1 MFSFIKRDYYIIF
14 FTIIFIFCL
23 DRFTKE
29 YVIYLSNQNL
39 NDEIY
44 ISEYLNIFLIWND
57 GIAFGLFSDNNQIL
71 YNIISGIILFIITV
85 LFYLMIKAK
94 RFKKFIYII
103 IIGGALGNFFDR
115 IVNKSVPD
123 FIDLHYQG
131 FHWFIFNVA
140 DIFITIG
147 VICLIYDEVFLEKNR
162 NEHSA

>member
-1 MFSFIKRDYYIIF
+1 MFNFIKRDYYIIF

-39 NDEIY
+39 NSEIY

-71 YNIISGIILFIITV
+71 YNIISSIILLIITV

-94 RFKKFIYII
+94 RFKKYIYII
-103 IIGGALGNFFDR
+103 IIGGALGNLFDR

-147 VICLIYDEVFLEKNR
+147 VICLIYDEVFLEKKR
-162 NEHSA
+162 NDRNA

>member
-1 MFSFIKRDYYIIF
+1 MFNFIKRDYYIIF

-39 NDEIY
+39 NGEIY

-71 YNIISGIILFIITV
+71 YNIISSIILFIITV

-94 RFKKFIYII
+94 RFKKYIYII
-103 IIGGALGNFFDR
+103 IIGGALGNLFDR

-162 NEHSA
+162 NEHNA

>member
-39 NDEIY
+39 NSEIY

-103 IIGGALGNFFDR
+103 IIGGALGNLFDR

-162 NEHSA
+162 NEDNA

>member
-1 MFSFIKRDYYIIF
+1 MFNFIKRDYYIIF

-39 NDEIY
+39 NGEIY

-71 YNIISGIILFIITV
+71 YNIISSIILFIITV

-94 RFKKFIYII
+94 RFKKYIYII
-103 IIGGALGNFFDR
+103 IIGGALGNLFDR
-115 IVNKSVPD
+115 VVNKSVPD

-162 NEHSA
+162 NDYNV

>member
-71 YNIISGIILFIITV
+71 YNIISSIILFIITV

-162 NEHSA
+162 NEHNA

>member
-39 NDEIY
+39 NSEIY

-71 YNIISGIILFIITV
+71 YNIISSIILFIITV

-94 RFKKFIYII
+94 RFKKYIYII
-103 IIGGALGNFFDR
+103 IIGGALGNLFDR

-147 VICLIYDEVFLEKNR
+147 VICLIYDEVFLEKKR
-162 NEHSA
+162 NDRNA

>member
-1 MFSFIKRDYYIIF
+1 MFNFIKRDYYIIF

-39 NDEIY
+39 NSEIY

-162 NEHSA
+162 NDYNA

>member
-103 IIGGALGNFFDR
+103 IIGGALGNLFDR

-162 NEHSA
+162 NEDNA

>member
-1 MFSFIKRDYYIIF
+1 M
-14 FTIIFIFCL
+14 
-23 DRFTKE
+23 
-29 YVIYLSNQNL
+29 SNQNL
-39 NDEIY
+39 NSEIY

-57 GIAFGLFSDNNQIL
+57 GIAFGFFSDNNQIL
-71 YNIISGIILFIITV
+71 YNIISSIILFIITV

-103 IIGGALGNFFDR
+103 IIGGALGNLFDR
-115 IVNKSVPD
+115 IVYKSVPD

-162 NEHSA
+162 NDENNA

>member
-29 YVIYLSNQNL
+29 YVIYLSNQNF
-39 NDEIY
+39 NGEIY

-147 VICLIYDEVFLEKNR
+147 VICLIYDEVFLEKKR
-162 NEHSA
+162 NDRNA

>member
-14 FTIIFIFCL
+14 FTIIFIFFL

-39 NDEIY
+39 NSEIY

-71 YNIISGIILFIITV
+71 YNIISSIILLIITI

-94 RFKKFIYII
+94 KFKKFIYII
-103 IIGGALGNFFDR
+103 IIGGALGNLFDR

-162 NEHSA
+162 NEHNA

>member
-39 NDEIY
+39 NGEIY

-71 YNIISGIILFIITV
+71 YNIISGIILLIITV

-147 VICLIYDEVFLEKNR
+147 VICLIYDEVFLEKKR
-162 NEHSA
+162 NDRNA

>member
-39 NDEIY
+39 NGEIY

-71 YNIISGIILFIITV
+71 YNIISSIILLIITV

-94 RFKKFIYII
+94 RFKKYIYII
-103 IIGGALGNFFDR
+103 IIGGALGNLFDR

-162 NEHSA
+162 NEHNA

>member
-147 VICLIYDEVFLEKNR
+147 VICLIYDEVFLEKKR
-162 NEHSA
+162 NDRNA

>member
-39 NDEIY
+39 NGEIY

-71 YNIISGIILFIITV
+71 YNIISSIILLIITV

-94 RFKKFIYII
+94 RFKKYIYII
-103 IIGGALGNFFDR
+103 IIGGALGNLFDR

-162 NEHSA
+162 NEDNA

>member
-14 FTIIFIFCL
+14 FTIIFIFFL

-39 NDEIY
+39 NSEIY

-71 YNIISGIILFIITV
+71 YNIISSIILLIITI

-94 RFKKFIYII
+94 RFKKYIYII
-103 IIGGALGNFFDR
+103 IIGGALGNLFDR

-162 NEHSA
+162 NEHNA

>member
-1 MFSFIKRDYYIIF
+1 MNGNSKQNYFYFAFIVLIFAADRITKII
-14 FTIIFIFCL
+14 I
-23 DRFTKE
+23 
-29 YVIYLSNQNL
+29 
-39 NDEIY
+39 
-44 ISEYLNIFLIWND
+44 LNIFKSSDFASIKINSFLNFSLVWND

-94 RFKKFIYII
+94 KFKKFIYII
-103 IIGGALGNFFDR
+103 IIGGALGNLFDR

-162 NEHSA
+162 NEHNA

>member
-162 NEHSA
+162 NEDNA

>member
-1 MFSFIKRDYYIIF
+1 MFSFIKRDYYITF

-23 DRFTKE
+23 DRFSKE

-39 NDEIY
+39 NSEIY

-71 YNIISGIILFIITV
+71 YNIISSIILLIITV

-94 RFKKFIYII
+94 RFKKYIYII
-103 IIGGALGNFFDR
+103 IIGGALGNLFDR

-162 NEHSA
+162 NEHNA

>member
-14 FTIIFIFCL
+14 FTIIFIFFL

-39 NDEIY
+39 NSEIY

-71 YNIISGIILFIITV
+71 YNIISTIILFIITV

-94 RFKKFIYII
+94 RFKKYIYII
-103 IIGGALGNFFDR
+103 IIGGALGNLFDR

-162 NEHSA
+162 NEHNA

>member
-39 NDEIY
+39 NGEIY

-71 YNIISGIILFIITV
+71 YNIISSIILLIITV

-94 RFKKFIYII
+94 KFKKFIYII
-103 IIGGALGNFFDR
+103 IIGGALGNLFDR

-162 NEHSA
+162 NEDNA